1 MKKGLISKLIKIII
15 VVIIPLAAGF
25 AVGSYAYSYY
35 QDRFFDYYM
44 DKASDENS
52 EDRLISYLEF
62 INQSLEYSKEDGEYK
77 FYKKQDIKTEAGD
90 HLFTVSIIRAN
101 EIKYEEYENQIGTV
115 IGKRNNYYL
124 TYYIAMYNVNYENLV
139 KVLDSSGEHKLSYL
153 ELPTL
158 SFEIVDKE
166 DEEIVLEA
174 NMTTVA
180 NVTGESNLTTIY
192 DYGYA
197 PEKDADGKKLNS
209 GNPTSLRY
217 YVLSGSTLSS
227 NKFSQNVDFNIYVNS
242 NFQDDENQLDSEKVA
257 SIEFNDFYSNKHL
270 VGNTAV
276 QKEIKNTFNQT
287 YDEDIF
293 AAGYAKFV
301 FGKYIWWEALIAII
315 CVGIICGSFVL
326 VWDAEEEKNAKKQK

>member
-1 MKKGLISKLIKIII
+1 MKKGLISKLIKILI

-62 INQSLEYSKEDGEYK
+62 INQSLEYSKTDDEYS
-77 FYKKQDIKTEAGD
+77 FYVKKDIKTEAGD
-90 HLFTVSIIRAN
+90 SLFTVSIIRAN
-101 EIKYEEYENQIGTV
+101 EIKYEDYENKIGTV

-124 TYYIAMYNVNYENLV
+124 TYYIAIYNVNYENLI
-139 KVLDSSGEHKLSYL
+139 KVLDPSGEHKLSYL

-158 SFEIVDKE
+158 SFEIVDKN
-166 DEEIVLEA
+166 DESIVFEA
-174 NMTTVA
+174 DMTTVA
-180 NVTGESNLTTIY
+180 GVTGESNLTTVY
-192 DYGYA
+192 DYGYY
-197 PEKDADGKKLNS
+197 PEKDSNGKKLNS

-217 YVLSGSTLSS
+217 YVLNGSTLSS
-227 NKFSQNVDFNIYVNS
+227 SKFSQVVDFNIYVNS
-242 NFQDDENQLDSEKVA
+242 NFEDSENQLTPEKVA
-257 SIEFNDFYSNKHL
+257 TLELDDFYSNEHL
-270 VGNTAV
+270 INNTEV
-276 QKEIKNTFNQT
+276 QKTIKENFKGT

-293 AAGYAKFV
+293 AAGYSKFV
-301 FGKYIWWEALIAII
+301 FGKYIWWEALIAIV

-326 VWDAEEEKNAKKQK
+326 VWDAEEEKNTKKQK

>member
-1 MKKGLISKLIKIII
+1 MNKGLISKLIKIII

-44 DKASDENS
+44 DKASDDNS

-77 FYKKQDIKTEAGD
+77 FYVKKDIKNEAGED
-90 HLFTVSIIRAN
+90 LFTLSIIRAN
-101 EIKYEEYENQIGTV
+101 EIKYEEYENKIGTV

-124 TYYIAMYNVNYENLV
+124 TYYIAIYNVHYDNLI
-139 KVLDSSGEHKLSYL
+139 KVLDPSGEHKLSYL

-158 SFEIVDKE
+158 SFEIVDKN
-166 DEEIVLEA
+166 DEEIVFEA
-174 NMTTVA
+174 KMTTVA
-180 NVTGESNLTTIY
+180 SVTGESNLTTIY

-217 YVLSGSTLSS
+217 YVLEGSTLSS
-227 NKFSQNVDFNIYVNS
+227 SKFSQNVDFNIYVNS
-242 NFQDDENQLDSEKVA
+242 NFQDDENQLDSEKVTT
-257 SIEFNDFYSNKHL
+257 IELNDLYSNEHL
-270 VGNTAV
+270 IGNEAV
-276 QKEIKNTFNQT
+276 QKEIKNTFKET
-287 YDEDIF
+287 YDTDIF
-293 AAGYAKFV
+293 DAGYTKFV
-301 FGKYIWWEALIAII
+301 FGKYIWWEALIAIV
-315 CVGIICGSFVL
+315 CVGIICGSFIL